1 MPLSWNE
8 IRNRAVVFCKEW
20 SNATEER
27 AESQSFWNAFFEVF
41 GVSRRRVAGFES
53 RVKTLDGTSG
63 FVDLLWKGTLLIEQ
77 KSRGKDLDRAHTQ
90 AKDYFEGL
98 PDSALPRY
106 ILVSDFE
113 RFRLYDLEN
122 NDQICADF
130 TLKDLPKFTKVFA
143 FIAGYKT
150 TEVKAEDP
158 VNLKAAEKMAALHD
172 QLKEVG
178 YEGKAL
184 EVYLVR
190 LLFCLFAED
199 TGIFEKNLFLDL
211 LLSFTK
217 EDGSDLAGT
226 LAQLFDVLNTPRPK
240 RFKNLADCYDDFEYI
255 NGKLFAE
262 PLPLASF
269 DRQMRESLIE
279 ASRLDWSRISP
290 AIFGSLFQGV
300 MEPKERRNLGAHYTA
315 ESNILKLIGPLFLDQ
330 LKAELAT
337 IRGNKKKLEAF
348 QDKLASLTFLDPACG
363 CGNFLVITYRELRL
377 LELEVLKQLYSGQQV
392 LKLDHLFKVNVD
404 QFYGIEYEE
413 FPAQIA
419 QVALWLTDH
428 QMNTLVGEHF
438 GQYFARLPLTK
449 SANILHDNALAV
461 DWVTLVPKTK
471 LSYILGNPPF
481 VGAKYQTSS
490 QRADM
495 EKVFAGVKGAGTLDY
510 VAAWYLKAAQYIRET
525 GIEVAFVSTNSITQG
540 EQVGILWA
548 ELMEKYLIKINF
560 AHRTF
565 SWTSEARGKAAVHC
579 VIIGFARQNR
589 TEKRLFEYETP
600 TSPPLE
606 VSAKQINP
614 YLVDGANV
622 VIKKRSSSICTA
634 PKMSFGSMPNDG
646 KGNLLLSSDEKV
658 EFIHENPGAEPLI
671 RRYINAQ
678 EYLNNQDRWCLWL
691 LGKASQEFRKFPGI
705 MSRLKRVQEE
715 RLKSDRKATRLL
727 AEQPSLFGEIR
738 QPTQNYIAIP
748 KTSSESRKYIPIS
761 ILDKTIVAGSE
772 IFTICSDSLFNLG
785 VLTSELHMDWMRYT
799 AGRLESRYR
808 YSVGIVYNNFP
819 WPDQPDPKTVAA
831 VEALAQAILVAR
843 AHFPNSTLADLYDP
857 LTMPPELL
865 KAHRALDKAVEKAYR
880 ANLNPELKKLSDSL
894 ETEMKRVGF
903 LLELHQTYLGR
914 LEAQTKPK
922 GKGKK
927 QPPTP

>member
-8 IRNRAVVFCKEW
+8 IRDRAVVFCKEW
-20 SNATEER
+20 SNATDER
-27 AESQSFWNAFFEVF
+27 AESQSFWNDFFNVF

-63 FVDLLWKGTLLIEQ
+63 YMDLLWKGTLLIEQ
-77 KSRGKDLDRAHTQ
+77 KSKGKDLDRAHTQ

-98 PDSALPRY
+98 PDSALPKY

-150 TEVKAEDP
+150 TEIRAEDP
-158 VNLKAAEKMAALHD
+158 VNIKAAEKMAALHD
-172 QLKEVG
+172 QLKAVG
-178 YEGKAL
+178 YEGKPL

-240 RFKNLADCYDDFEYI
+240 RFKNLAECYDDFEYI

-269 DRQMRESLIE
+269 DRQMRESLIN
-279 ASRLDWSRISP
+279 ASRLDWSQISP

-300 MEPKERRNLGAHYTA
+300 MEPKERRNLGAHYTG
-315 ESNILKLIGPLFLDQ
+315 EPNILKLIGPLFLDQ
-330 LKAELAT
+330 FKAELAG
-337 IRGNKKKLEAF
+337 IKGNKRKLEEF
-348 QDKLASLTFLDPACG
+348 QSKLAGLTFLDPACG

-392 LKLDHLFKVNVD
+392 MGLDHLFKVNVD

-449 SANILHDNALAV
+449 SANILHDNALTV
-461 DWVTLVPKTK
+461 DWEGLVPKTK

-481 VGAKYQTSS
+481 VGSKYQTAA
-490 QRADM
+490 QRLEM
-495 EKVFAGVKGAGTLDY
+495 GLVFKGIKGAGTLDY
-510 VAAWYLKAAQYIRET
+510 VAAWYIKAARYIKGT

-540 EQVGILWA
+540 EQVGILWG
-548 ELMEKYLIKINF
+548 ELIRNYQIKINF

-565 SWTSEARGKAAVHC
+565 AWTSEARGKAAVHC
-579 VIIGFARQNR
+579 VIIGFARQDR
-589 TEKRLFEYETP
+589 KSLDGKKVEKRLFEYETP
-600 TSPPLE
+600 QSLPLE
-606 VSAKQINP
+606 VEAKQINP
-614 YLVDGANV
+614 YLVEGPLVVLAN
-622 VIKKRSSSICTA
+622 RSKPICEV
-634 PKMSFGSMPNDG
+634 PLMSFGSMPNDG
-646 KGNLLLSSDEKV
+646 GNLLLTDAERQ
-658 EFIHENPGAEPLI
+658 EIIQENPILKKYILQFINAEE
-671 RRYINAQ
+671 YINN
-678 EYLNNQDRWCLWL
+678 LRRWCFWL
-691 LGKASQEFRKFPGI
+691 LDMPPHELRNCTSI
-705 MSRLKRVQEE
+705 VE
-715 RLKSDRKATRLL
+715 RLKKVQAKRHESSREATRKL
-727 AEQPSLFGEIR
+727 ADRPSLFGEIR
-738 QPTQNYIAIP
+738 QPGQRYVAVP
-748 KTSSESRKYIPIS
+748 KTSSENRRYVPIG
-761 ILDKTIVAGSE
+761 LVDKNIIAGSE
-772 IFTICSDSLFNLG
+772 IFTVSTESLYHFG
-785 VLTSELHMDWMRYT
+785 ILTSEMHMDWMRYT
-799 AGRLESRYR
+799 AGRLKNDYR

-819 WPDQPDPKTVAA
+819 WPPAPATKTVDAVKAA
-831 VEALAQAILVAR
+831 AQGILEAR
-843 AHFPNSTLADLYDP
+843 THFPQSTLADLYDP

-865 KAHRALDKAVEKAYR
+865 KAHRALDKAVEKAYG
-880 ANLNPELKKLSDSL
+880 AKNLDN
-894 ETEMKRVGF
+894 EMKRVGF

-914 LEAQTKPK
+914 LENKPK
-922 GKGKK
+922 GKRKTKPAAAG
-927 QPPTP
+927 PLP